1 MSQLPEEIIDSIFTY
16 AFYPHEYPIKKY
28 KDYNTCLADL
38 PTVKKDIS
46 FVKHPIYTY
55 PFAHF
60 KHTLNRFGKTIEI
73 DQCEI
78 FRCNYYLME

>member
-16 AFYPHEYPIKKY
+16 AFYPHQYPIQKY
-28 KDYNTCLADL
+28 MDYNTCLADL
-38 PTVKKDIS
+38 PTVKKDIE